1 MLGSIEF
8 PSLTLPPTRLGYV
21 FGFRTNHDF
30 TAATPVPRFVI
41 DDWQLQRWEWAGG
54 GENGV
59 CNYDGEK
66 FGREEDDAARPTFFF
81 HSSTK
86 LFRNKGASSTVV
98 VFYGKWKAPFKGGR
112 TNERT
117 IIARRFFFRD
127 NAMIVTKEK
136 KFPRFFFP
144 PPPRFLSL
152 SFFRFFFSFFF
163 LRKDDR
169 GNFIRYSR
177 KRRCDCLFP
186 CVKIGG
192 FDRSFQFLFFFLFFS
207 DRASIHGECT
217 QINFR
222 NFPLEKLTGYKSSI
236 TFPFYPVTNLNV
248 KKWNAMFSLQCANH
262 EKRTGE

>member
-98 VFYGKWKAPFKGGR
+98 VFSGKWKAPFKGGR

-152 SFFRFFFSFFF
+152 SLSLLFSIFF
-163 LRKDDR
+163 L
-169 GNFIRYSR
+169 
-177 KRRCDCLFP
+177 
-186 CVKIGG
+186 
-192 FDRSFQFLFFFLFFS
+192 FLFFKERRPRKFYSLFEETALRLPVPVRENWWIRSKFSVFILFFIFFGSSKYTRRVYS
-207 DRASIHGECT
+207 D
-217 QINFR
+217 
-222 NFPLEKLTGYKSSI
+222 
-236 TFPFYPVTNLNV
+236 
-248 KKWNAMFSLQCANH
+248 
-262 EKRTGE
+262 